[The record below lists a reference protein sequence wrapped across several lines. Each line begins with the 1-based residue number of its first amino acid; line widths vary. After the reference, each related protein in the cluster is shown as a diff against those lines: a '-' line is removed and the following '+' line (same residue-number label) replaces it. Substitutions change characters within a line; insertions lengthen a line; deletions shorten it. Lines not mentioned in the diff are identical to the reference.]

1 MSCGKWKGERGWTED
16 NQLDAFVWNVTHLAV
31 GYEIIIIIY
40 IYRALCWT
48 FYGVLNSRTLWPDI
62 VYISIYKYFF
72 FVNDQHIML
81 KSYSCSVSLAMT
93 LWYRIGAT
101 IASLVHMYI
110 FSVFCISNGS
120 QIGHMHEARS
130 VTDFNDKQWSPQ
142 DTFH

>member
-16 NQLDAFVWNVTHLAV
+16 NQLDAFVWNVTHFAV

-62 VYISIYKYFF
+62 VYICIYKYF

-81 KSYSCSVSLAMT
+81 KSYSGSVSLAMSYDT
-93 LWYRIGAT
+93 MIQNRSNNSIVSAHVYL
-101 IASLVHMYI
+101 
-110 FSVFCISNGS
+110 FCFLYFEWFTNRPY
-120 QIGHMHEARS
+120 ARS
-130 VTDFNDKQWSPQ
+130 TVCYRFQW
-142 DTFH
+142 